1 VAKRT
6 TPPADHQVAEKRLAK
21 RFRTKVFSG
30 QKLGYSQFTPAAVRV
45 KEVQLILS
53 LEIFRE
59 GLMDILSIII
69 SLVSGAI
76 GGNVAGAMLKDHD
89 LGTVGNSIAGILG
102 GGLGGAVLQAIG
114 ISSGSGG
121 VDVGSLIGQFVGGGI
136 GGGILMVIV
145 GMIRGAMAKS

>member
-1 VAKRT
+1 
-6 TPPADHQVAEKRLAK
+6 
-21 RFRTKVFSG
+21 
-30 QKLGYSQFTPAAVRV
+30 
-45 KEVQLILS
+45 
-53 LEIFRE
+53 
-59 GLMDILSIII
+59 MDILSIII